1 MTVHRLSPAILSALE
16 GAVGQNGIAIEPA
29 GMAKYLGDW
38 AGDYQGDAL
47 AVLRP
52 GSVGAVQALMRLC
65 SELGLGVI
73 PQGGNTGLVSGAID
87 GAGAGLVVLSLER
100 LNSIRQIDIENFAL
114 KADA

>member
-1 MTVHRLSPAILSALE
+1 ME
-16 GAVGQNGIAIEPA
+16 GAVGQYGIAVEPA

-52 GSVGAVQALMRLC
+52 GSVAEVQALMRLC
-65 SELGLGVI
+65 NELGLGVV

-87 GAGAGLVVLSLER
+87 SKGGGLVVLSLER
-100 LNSIRQIDIENFAL
+100 LNAIRRIDAGNFTL
-114 KADA
+114 QADAGCVLQT